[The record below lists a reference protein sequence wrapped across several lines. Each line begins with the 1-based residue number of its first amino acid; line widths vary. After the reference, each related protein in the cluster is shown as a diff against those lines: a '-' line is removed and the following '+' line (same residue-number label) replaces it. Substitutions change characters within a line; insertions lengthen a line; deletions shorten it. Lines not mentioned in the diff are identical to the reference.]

1 VTESPSPPGK
11 RAPGVRIALVAA
23 GGGILGALTA
33 LAAGAAS
40 GMTGPELEDLAI
52 LFGVGLL
59 ATSATVVTA
68 NRLLARATLRRRLLG
83 LALASTLAALA
94 NLASLAG
101 LMLVDG
107 HDALVIALLLVY
119 SLGVGAGTALALTR
133 PSAWAIEEAVE
144 AQRRDLITAVSHDLR
159 TPLASLR
166 AMIEAVDD
174 GVVDDPSTIRAYTGE
189 MRRSVGALG
198 DLVDDLF
205 ELIQL
210 DAASLDTES
219 SATLDEV
226 LGAALAACGR
236 TAAEKGLHLETHLDG
251 ASATPCSP
259 RLGRV
264 LQNLLQ
270 NAIRHTPAD
279 GTVLVEARS
288 AAGALELS
296 VCDSGE
302 GIAPEALPHVF
313 DPFWR
318 GDPSRTD
325 EGSGLGLTLAKRIV
339 ESLGGRIEVESSPA
353 AGSRFAIQLPERR

>member
-1 VTESPSPPGK
+1 MSPGPS
-11 RAPGVRIALVAA
+11 APGVRIALVAA
-23 GGGILGALTA
+23 CGGVLGALTA

-40 GMTGPELEDLAI
+40 GMTGPELKDLAI
-52 LFGVGLL
+52 LFAVGLL
-59 ATSATVVTA
+59 VTSATVVIA
-68 NRLLARATLRRRLLG
+68 DRLLARATLRRRLLG
-83 LALASTLAALA
+83 VALASTLAALA
-94 NLASLAG
+94 NLTALAG

-119 SLGVGAGTALALTR
+119 SLGAGAGTALALAR
-133 PSAWAIEEAVE
+133 PSARAIEERIE

-174 GVVDDPSTIRAYTGE
+174 GVVDDPPTIRAYAGE

-210 DAASLDTES
+210 DAASLDTGT

-226 LGAALAACGR
+226 LGAAVAACAS
-236 TAAEKGLHLETHLDG
+236 TAAEKGLRLETHLNG
-251 ASATPCSP
+251 ASTAPCSP

-279 GTVLVEARS
+279 GTVRVEARS

-302 GIAPEALPHVF
+302 GIPAEALPHVF

-325 EGSGLGLTLAKRIV
+325 DGSGLGLTLAKRIV
-339 ESLGGRIEVESSPA
+339 ESLGGRIQVESSPA
-353 AGSRFAIQLPERR
+353 SGSRFAIVLPEGR